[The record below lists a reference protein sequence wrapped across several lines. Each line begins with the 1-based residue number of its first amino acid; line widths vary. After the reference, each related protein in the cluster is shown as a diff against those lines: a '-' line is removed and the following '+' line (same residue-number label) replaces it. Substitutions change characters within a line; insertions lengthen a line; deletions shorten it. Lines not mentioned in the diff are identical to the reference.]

1 MLSQPPSLPELYD
14 LPEVLEPNPRFNLL
28 SQAFRTGIVLRPSN
42 VTGKKYEEVTDA
54 YIQAVHSVLTGERG
68 AAEAAVALGAELVRI
83 TGFTK
88 GPPLTGNHHTLKRL
102 LTRVTV
108 RI

>member
-54 YIQAVHSVLTGERG
+54 YIQAVHSVLTGEKG
-68 AAEAAVALGAELVRI
+68 AAEAAVALQDEFVRI
-83 TGFTK
+83 TSLKK
-88 GPPLTGNHHTLKRL
+88 GPALMGNYHSLKRTL
-102 LTRVTV
+102 NRSKYCH
-108 RI
+108 